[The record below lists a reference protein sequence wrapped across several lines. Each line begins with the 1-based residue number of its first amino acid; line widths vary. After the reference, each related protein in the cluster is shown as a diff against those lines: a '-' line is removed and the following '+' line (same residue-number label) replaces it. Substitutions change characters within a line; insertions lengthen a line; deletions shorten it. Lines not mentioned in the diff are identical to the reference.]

1 VSVGGSL
8 VYTIRATNGSS
19 QTATGVTVTDQLP
32 AGVTLVS
39 VSTSQGSCSGQ
50 STITCSL
57 GSLAA
62 GATVTITVVVQPQ
75 SPGTITNTAT
85 VNGNQPDPAPS
96 NNTAV
101 ATTTVNGAFTPPTVG
116 CTALRVTP
124 RSLVVG
130 QRSSLRVVA
139 LGGTVSGLQVRV
151 RGAGISASARTNAQ
165 GVANVRVMGRRPGVA
180 TVTVAGQSCSARFG
194 VLGAFQPPLTG

>member
-1 VSVGGSL
+1 MGGSL
-8 VYTIRATNGSS
+8 VYTIVVTNTSAL
-19 QTATGVTVTDQLP
+19 TATGVIVSDPLP

-39 VSTSQGSCSGQ
+39 VSTSQGTCSG
-50 STITCSL
+50 TTAIVCSL
-57 GSLAA
+57 GSLAG
-62 GATVTITVVVQPQ
+62 GASATITIVVQPQ
-75 SPGTITNTAT
+75 SPGTLTNVVT
-85 VNGNQPDPAPS
+85 VTGSQPDANPS
-96 NNTAV
+96 NNTAA

-124 RSLVVG
+124 RSLSVG
-130 QRSSLRVVA
+130 QRVSLRVVA

-151 RGAGISASARTNAQ
+151 RGAGIAASARTNAQ
-165 GVANVRVMGRRPGVA
+165 GVASVRVLGRRPGVA